1 MARKKQ
7 QGMTFLCLLIAAFFL
22 YLIMGSSL
30 SSTRKEGHKQS
41 CAACRAA
48 RGRSR
53 TVWKKVSKA
62 LRRQAAYR
70 RKNRNLRNKNKSL
83 WRKWVRKQCKCKGV
97 VKKKKKLDFSYARAL
112 KKYKDAAAAKAAA
125 AKAVAQS

>member
-7 QGMTFLCLLIAAFFL
+7 QGMTFVCLLIAAFFL

-30 SSTRKEGHKQS
+30 SSTREGKRGQS

-53 TVWKKVSKA
+53 AVWKNVSKA
-62 LRRQAAYR
+62 LRRHR
-70 RKNRNLRNKNKSL
+70 RVRRRNRNLRRKNKRI
-83 WRKWVRKQCKCKGV
+83 WRKWVKNQCKCKGV
-97 VKKKKKLDFSYARAL
+97 VKKKKKLDFSSARAL
-112 KKYKDAAAAKAAA
+112 KKYMDAAAAKAAA